1 MDSDIRVVEATA
13 YFIPAMARTPLK
25 FGGVVMDRLDYAT
38 VRVEVENRRGQ
49 RGAGWGGMFL
59 SDVWAMPDERVPHD
73 LRLEGMREVTRRYC
87 KLVRG
92 LGQFGHPIDL
102 YFEVEDGLREMAG
115 AISAELKFAVPL
127 PFLGALV
134 SASPVDAAVH
144 DAFGI
149 ANGISSYEG
158 YGRECMEHDLSRYL
172 GPEFKGKYPADYIEK
187 AFRPQVPVFHL
198 VGGLDK
204 LRRSE
209 VDDSDPKDGLP
220 NSMDEWIEWDDLFCL
235 KVKLRGIDLEWDI
248 ARMLEVAQIAVEVRQ
263 RIGRHDL
270 YFSADTNEMCE
281 TVEYMVEFLERVR
294 ERDPQAFAEILY
306 VEQPTERDLGARR
319 LDMRPIARLKPVLVD
334 ESLTGLEDFRAGPG
348 AGLVRGF
355 AEGLQVP
362 VPGAGDRSQG
372 GADGRALFHPGPDES
387 SARLAAIGR
396 HGSALTPDDGGGG
409 ELASVLPGLL
419 RARGG
424 RASRHLPPPPRPPRH
439 VYSSGARAGLPD
451 GQDCPQPAAAGLSR
465 RRG

>member
-49 RGAGWGGMFL
+49 RGVGWGGMFL

-87 KLVRG
+87 KLVQG

-102 YFEVEDGLREMAG
+102 YYEVEEGLREMAG

-149 ANGISSYEG
+149 ANGISSYDG
-158 YGRECMEHDLSRYL
+158 YGHEFMEHDLSRYL
-172 GPEFKGKYPADYIEK
+172 GPELKGKHPADYIEK

-220 NSMDEWIEWDDLFCL
+220 NSLDEWIEWDDLFCL

-248 ARMLEVAQIAVEVRQ
+248 ARMLEVAQIAREVRQ

-334 ESLTGLEDFRAGPG
+334 ESLTGLEDFALALELGWSGVSLKACKCQSPELVIAAKAEQMGVPYSIQDLTNPALALLQSAGMAARLHPMMGVEANSHQFYPAFSEPEAAVHPGIFRRRHGLLDTSTLQGPG
-348 AGLVRGF
+348 LGF
-355 AEGLQVP
+355 QM
-362 VPGAGDRSQG
+362 DRI
-372 GADGRALFHPGPDES
+372 
-387 SARLAAIGR
+387 ARSL
-396 HGSALTPDDGGGG
+396 
-409 ELASVLPGLL
+409 
-419 RARGG
+419 
-424 RASRHLPPPPRPPRH
+424 PRP
-439 VYSSGARAGLPD
+439 G
-451 GQDCPQPAAAGLSR
+451 
-465 RRG
+465 